1 MQTRLL
7 VVIVTVLL
15 SVAVLSAAIGVFN
28 GGQFVADSATSTV
41 KVVDYYASHACYSV
55 DCIR

>member
-28 GGQFVADSATSTV
+28 GGQVVVESTISTV

>member
-1 MQTRLL
+1 MQTRLW

-15 SVAVLSAAIGVFN
+15 SIAVLSTAIGVFN
-28 GGQFVADSATSTV
+28 AGQIVVESTTSTV